1 MAVVVVKAAEINSDS
16 SAATVTVV
24 TGVLTGVRAEVD
36 GIMGRGIEW
45 RT

>member
-16 SAATVTVV
+16 SAATV